1 MAKPKE
7 KLTNFNN
14 NNILIF
20 LLNFYRK
27 RSIDGNNSESED
39 KPNSTDNPGS
49 NSPPK
54 RPKTNCWPQFLRD
67 CTILWQQSSM
77 AISRKKNTK
86 IPWKPW
92 DIPNLFEFM
101 ADDISTNGPRRINS
115 YVKNNPYLK
124 QMDNSWQQH
133 YLFDDTKT
141 KSGILR
147 PWYLVTK
154 KQNVIPIN

>member
-1 MAKPKE
+1 MAKSFIKNWLNL
-7 KLTNFNN
+7 KK
-14 NNILIF
+14 NISIYIPIYWI
-20 LLNFYRK
+20 FYRK

-92 DIPNLFEFM
+92 DIPDLFEFM

-124 QMDNSWQQH
+124 QMDIHDNSNI
-133 YLFDDTKT
+133 YLM
-141 KSGILR
+141 IQ
-147 PWYLVTK
+147 
-154 KQNVIPIN
+154 KQNPEY

>member
-54 RPKTNCWPQFLRD
+54 RPKTNC
-67 CTILWQQSSM
+67 
-77 AISRKKNTK
+77 
-86 IPWKPW
+86 
-92 DIPNLFEFM
+92 
-101 ADDISTNGPRRINS
+101 
-115 YVKNNPYLK
+115 
-124 QMDNSWQQH
+124 
-133 YLFDDTKT
+133 
-141 KSGILR
+141 
-147 PWYLVTK
+147 
-154 KQNVIPIN
+154 

>member
-1 MAKPKE
+1 MAKSFIKNWLNL
-7 KLTNFNN
+7 KK
-14 NNILIF
+14 NISIYISIYWI
-20 LLNFYRK
+20 FYRK

-92 DIPNLFEFM
+92 DIPDLFEFM

-115 YVKNNPYLK
+115 YVKNNHYLK
-124 QMDNSWQQH
+124 QMDIHDNSNI
-133 YLFDDTKT
+133 YLM
-141 KSGILR
+141 IQ
-147 PWYLVTK
+147 
-154 KQNVIPIN
+154 KQNPEY

>member
-1 MAKPKE
+1 MAKSFIKNWLNL
-7 KLTNFNN
+7 KKNLADFNN
-14 NNILIF
+14 NISIYMPIYWI
-20 LLNFYRK
+20 FYRK

-86 IPWKPW
+86 IPW

-101 ADDISTNGPRRINS
+101 ADDISTNGPRRIITAAS
-115 YVKNNPYLK
+115 RI
-124 QMDNSWQQH
+124 
-133 YLFDDTKT
+133 
-141 KSGILR
+141 IL
-147 PWYLVTK
+147 
-154 KQNVIPIN
+154 I